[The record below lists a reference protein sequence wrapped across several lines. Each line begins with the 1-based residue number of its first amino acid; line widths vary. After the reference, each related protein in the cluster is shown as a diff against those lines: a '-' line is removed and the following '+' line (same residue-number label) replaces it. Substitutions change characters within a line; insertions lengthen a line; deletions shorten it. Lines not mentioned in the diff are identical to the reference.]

1 MKTIKFKILLIV
13 LELLSNSCKEETK
26 KIGNEIQ
33 NTTQIIKNAKKVAN
47 EANGMQE
54 NIKLLRNKEP
64 LTKEQFESWLPET
77 LANMPLTSSMIN
89 MIPGMGSCGG
99 TYHVGN
105 KRIRVMV
112 IDGAGEKGAG
122 GVGPY
127 RMSSKMD
134 YDTEDTWGSTKTV
147 LIDGVKAKKSY
158 LKSSNSYDL
167 SMFYAERFAVDIK
180 TNEIDEATLE
190 KIIQELNLNELK
202 NLGKQ

>member
-1 MKTIKFKILLIV
+1 MKTIKFKILLIG
-13 LELLSNSCKEETK
+13 LALLSNSCWEETK
-26 KIGNEIQ
+26 KLGDEIQ
-33 NTTQIIKNAKKVAN
+33 NTTKIIKNAKNVAK
-47 EANGMQE
+47 EATGMQE

-127 RMSSKMD
+127 RMSSKMN
-134 YDTEDTWGSTKTV
+134 YDTKGDWGSTKTV
-147 LIDGVKAKKSY
+147 LIDDVKVKKSY

-180 TNEIDEATLE
+180 TNEIDEVTLE
-190 KIIQELNLNELK
+190 KIVKELNLSELK
-202 NLGKQ
+202 KF

>member
-1 MKTIKFKILLIV
+1 MNTTKYKILLIG
-13 LELLSNSCKEETK
+13 LALLGNSCKEETK
-26 KIGNEIQ
+26 KLGNEIR
-33 NTTQIIKNAKKVAN
+33 NTTEIIKNAKKIAK

-64 LTKEQFESWLPET
+64 LTKEEWESWLPET
-77 LANMPLTSSMIN
+77 LLDMPMTFSQIN
-89 MIPGMGSCGG
+89 FMPGLGSCGA
-99 TYHVGN
+99 TYKIGN
-105 KRIRVMV
+105 KRIRLMV
-112 IDGAGEKGAG
+112 IDGAGERGAG